1 MPSVDFLGKVDL
13 LRGLDEPRLL
23 LIQESCQPRSYALGE
38 RLFKEDEIADRI
50 WIVERGEVGLFFN
63 LPGRKR
69 SDENLV
75 VSISSGES
83 LGWSGFMPPYRYS
96 LSAYCNSERCDVLM
110 LMKDDLTRLSEQD
123 HRLGYM
129 VMSNLA
135 AVVSRRFDQL
145 QEWGT
150 VLPLPSV

>member
-13 LRGLDEPRLL
+13 LKGLEEPQLL
-23 LIQESCQPRSYALGE
+23 LIQGCCQRKSYTLGE
-38 RLFKEDEIADRI
+38 RLFKEDETADRI
-50 WIVERGEVGLFFN
+50 WIVEQGQVGLFFN
-63 LPGRKR
+63 LPGCKR

-75 VSISSGES
+75 VSISAGES

-96 LSAYCNSERCDVLM
+96 LSAYCNSKRCDVLM
-110 LMKDDLTRLSEQD
+110 LAKDDLTRLSEQD
-123 HRLGYM
+123 YRLGYT

-145 QEWGT
+145 QEWGA
-150 VLPLPSV
+150 VLPLTPV